1 METVRLFI
9 RLSRPLFLLGV
20 VMLYFLG
27 VGIAK
32 YLGVSI
38 HWGLFWLGLA
48 WVALLQLSAQF
59 LFEYFNLDKDLGNT
73 SKNPFA
79 GRSGALGPGKLAR
92 SLALF
97 AAISFLG
104 VDASLSILL
113 FRNYHPPASI
123 LIIMILAVV
132 GIVFYSVPPVRLVYS
147 GYGELLMT
155 ILVTILLPAFAFILQ
170 KGEIHRLLA
179 MTTFPLSA
187 LHLSMMVGLEFP
199 DYAGDLKYQRKSLL
213 IRIGWQNA
221 ILLHNLL
228 VLGAFLL
235 LGLALVFGMPPKI
248 GLPAFLTLP
257 VGLLQ
262 IWQMR
267 RIADGYKPNWLALSL
282 NAVILYAATIYLLT
296 FSYWIR

>member
-9 RLSRPLFLLGV
+9 RLSRPLFLLGI

-38 HWGLFWLGLA
+38 QWGLFWIGLV
-48 WVALLQLSAQF
+48 WVVLLQLSAQS
-59 LFEYFNLDKDLGNT
+59 LFEYFNLDNSG
-73 SKNPFA
+73 KNPLS
-79 GRSGALGPGKLAR
+79 GLSGALGPDKFAR
-92 SLALF
+92 SVALF
-97 AAISFLG
+97 TGISFLG
-104 VDASLSILL
+104 VDASLSIILI
-113 FRNYHPPASI
+113 RNYHPPVSI
-123 LIIMILAVV
+123 LIIMLLAVAC
-132 GIVFYSVPPVRLVYS
+132 IIFYSVPPVRLVYS
-147 GYGELLMT
+147 GYGELVITVLAT
-155 ILVTILLPAFAFILQ
+155 IFLPAFAFILQ

-199 DYAGDLKYQRKSLL
+199 EYASDLKFQRKSLL
-213 IRIGWQNA
+213 MRIGWQNA
-221 ILLHNLL
+221 VLLHNML

-267 RIADGYKPNWLALSL
+267 RLAEGYKPNWLALSL
-282 NAVILYAATIYLLT
+282 NAVILYAATVYLLT